1 MKSNVNRGSL
11 TPRFPTLAIHPRTEM
26 VVLFTSESEGFSL
39 TEGDDI
45 KAWSYEHDFIS
56 VDDQEE
62 WTILPP
68 GYKVILENGA

>member
-1 MKSNVNRGSL
+1 
-11 TPRFPTLAIHPRTEM
+11 M